1 MCAYT
6 YIHVKEKEFVCVGV
20 TGTMSL
26 LDVLP
31 LRTHAE
37 TPGTGAFG
45 GLLLTGSV

>member
-1 MCAYT
+1 LNT
-6 YIHVKEKEFVCVGV
+6 YMYKRGFVCVGV
-20 TGTMSL
+20 SGTISS

-37 TPGTGAFG
+37 TPGTGVFG